1 MLMNDIV
8 CDITILYFF
17 KQKKLRKYHPQDA
30 DLKLRIARNKS
41 DLVTM
46 LLPTCDCAITSLKLL
61 NVIVYKK
68 SCACP
73 PLMK

>member
-1 MLMNDIV
+1 MNDIV

-30 DLKLRIARNKS
+30 DLKLLIARNKS

-46 LLPTCDCAITSLKLL
+46 LLPTCDCGITSFKLL
-61 NVIVYKK
+61 HVIVDQKK
-68 SCACP
+68 VARAR
-73 PLMK
+73 L